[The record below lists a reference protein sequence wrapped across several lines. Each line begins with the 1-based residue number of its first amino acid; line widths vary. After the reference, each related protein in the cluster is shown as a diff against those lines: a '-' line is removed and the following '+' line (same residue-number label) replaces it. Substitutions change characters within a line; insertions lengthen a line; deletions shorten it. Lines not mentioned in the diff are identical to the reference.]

1 MHFITK
7 DRKLKKIAVFQIST
21 FELGQN
27 IRKKT
32 KTRLYWRVCLS
43 WLTMLNELRTT
54 YFDAVNDAYTQ
65 IKILKNILNIP
76 VATPKTKLYTLV

>member
-1 MHFITK
+1 
-7 DRKLKKIAVFQIST
+7 
-21 FELGQN
+21 
-27 IRKKT
+27 
-32 KTRLYWRVCLS
+32 
-43 WLTMLNELRTT
+43 MLNELRTT